1 MSCNY
6 VQIRDFIAAQLQAQG
21 IVFHFGES
29 PTAVEKNNDGTFSLL
44 SDGGKE
50 VSDLVMF
57 ATGRAP
63 NTKVLVLRQSLA
75 KFRCFFKISRYVH
88 IRNRREGERRRG

>member
-1 MSCNY
+1 MCSSFTIVSSKGVLRNL
-6 VQIRDFIAAQLQAQG
+6 QIRDFIAAQLQAQG

-29 PTAVEKNNDGTFSLL
+29 PTAVEKNNDGTFSLVTD
-44 SDGGKE
+44 SGKE

-63 NTKVLVLRQSLA
+63 NTKVLV
-75 KFRCFFKISRYVH
+75 
-88 IRNRREGERRRG
+88 